1 MDKDVVRTLAPVIP
15 KPAPSF
21 TLAQIDN
28 YLQRRYERGL
38 REMKQAESVMQAVD
52 AQLREAE
59 AKG

>member
-1 MDKDVVRTLAPVIP
+1 MKE
-15 KPAPSF
+15 F
-21 TLAQIDN
+21 TKEQIN
-28 YLQRRYERGL
+28 SYLQRRYERGL